1 VDRLTDKKIDE
12 CDITV
17 IGGGVIGCFIAY
29 YLSKAGKDV
38 VLLERG
44 DIGAGASGANDACIM
59 AQSKKPGPKLALA
72 IESSYAL
79 WGTLA
84 EELHYDI
91 EYVRKGSMLV
101 IEREDEVDFI
111 REFSQAQKEFGL
123 DVVFLNT
130 KETREL
136 QPAIS
141 PHILAATYCP
151 LDGEVNPFY
160 LLVALVNGARRSG
173 GRVYTHT
180 PVKGFELDGDRITHV
195 LTAKGMVKTSVVVCA
210 AGAYAPD
217 IGNMLG
223 IEIPI
228 RPRRGQVLI
237 TEAIPPLIGPYMMS
251 AKGVAAKFS
260 AVSLSGKAQKPEQFS
275 LGMIIS
281 QTVNGNMVLASTYE
295 FAGYDTTTT
304 IRGLTSIAKY
314 TSTVIP
320 ALKDLKVIRSFS
332 GLRPFTEDGV
342 PIVGPT
348 GKIPNFII
356 AAGHEGDG
364 VAVAPATGREVSEK
378 LVRGEWPGC

>member
-1 VDRLTDKKIDE
+1 MTDKKIDE

-17 IGGGVIGCFIAY
+17 IGGGVIGSFIAY

-59 AQSKKPGPKLALA
+59 AQSKKPGLKLGLA
-72 IESSYAL
+72 IQSSNIL
-79 WGTLA
+79 WPNLA
-84 EELHYDI
+84 DELDYDI

-123 DVVFLNT
+123 HVEFLNT

-141 PHILAATYCP
+141 RKILASTFCP
-151 LDGEVNPFY
+151 MDGEVNPFY
-160 LLVALVNGARRSG
+160 LLVALVNSVRRSG
-173 GRVYTHT
+173 GRVYTHM
-180 PVKGFELDGDRITHV
+180 PVKGFKLDGDTITHV
-195 LTAKGMVKTSVVVCA
+195 LTAEGIVRTSVVVCA
-210 AGAYAPD
+210 AGAYSPD
-217 IGNMLG
+217 IGNMLS

-260 AVSLSGKAQKPEQFS
+260 AVSLSEKEQKPEQFS
-275 LGMIIS
+275 LGMIVS
-281 QTVNGNMVLASTYE
+281 QTVSGNMVLAATYE
-295 FAGYDTTTT
+295 FVGYDTNTT
-304 IRGLTSIAKY
+304 IRALTSIAKY
-314 TSTVIP
+314 TSTIIP

-342 PIVGPT
+342 PIVGPMD
-348 GKIPNFII
+348 KIPNFII

-378 LVRGEWPGC
+378 LVSGEWPGY